1 MKTGRAGVI
10 DSELT
15 PEYFLD
21 TYAMMEYVG
30 GNRAYLKY
38 FSSAS
43 RLRTSI
49 LNLMELYFHVLRD
62 AGEDAAD
69 STYAQFKQYVVQLS
83 DEDVKNGMKF
93 RLRSMSKRLDVSYTD
108 AVGFATSERLGT
120 KFLTGDE
127 AFKRLPNV
135 EFVK

>member
-1 MKTGRAGVI
+1 MKIGRVGVTN
-10 DSELT
+10 SQVVSG
-15 PEYFLD
+15 YFLD
-21 TYAMMEYVG
+21 TYAMMEYVA

-38 FSSAS
+38 FSSNS

-62 AGEDAAD
+62 AGESVAD
-69 STYAQFKQYVVQLS
+69 STYAQFKQYVVPLS

-108 AVGFATSERLGT
+108 SVGYAASERLGT
-120 KFLTGDE
+120 NFLTGDE
-127 AFKRLPNV
+127 VFKRLSNV

>member
-1 MKTGRAGVI
+1 MGRLDLRLI
-10 DSELT
+10 PD
-15 PEYFLD
+15 YFLD

-38 FSSAS
+38 FSSTS

-49 LNLMELYFHVLRD
+49 LNLMELYFHTLRD
-62 AGEDAAD
+62 AGELAAD
-69 STYAQFKQYVVQLS
+69 NTFAQFKQYIVPLT

-93 RLRSMSKRLDVSYTD
+93 RLRSMSKRLDISYTD
-108 AVGFATSERLGT
+108 AVGYITSERLGT
-120 KFLTGDE
+120 RFLTGDE
-127 AFKRLPNV
+127 AFKHLSNV

>member
-1 MKTGRAGVI
+1 LV
-10 DSELT
+10 

-30 GNRAYLKY
+30 GNRDYLKY
-38 FSSAS
+38 FSSTT

-49 LNLMELYFHVLRD
+49 LDLMELYFHVLRD
-62 AGEDAAD
+62 AGERVAD
-69 STYAQFKQYVVQLS
+69 DTFTQFKQYIVPLT

-93 RLRSMSKRLDVSYTD
+93 RLRSMSKRLDISYTD
-108 AVGFATSERLGT
+108 AVGYVTSEKLGT
-120 KFLTGDE
+120 RFLTGDE
-127 AFKRLPNV
+127 AFKHLPNV

>member
-1 MKTGRAGVI
+1 MKIEKVGVTN
-10 DSELT
+10 SSVT

-38 FSSAS
+38 FSSTS
-43 RLRTSI
+43 KLRTSI

-62 AGEDAAD
+62 AGESVAD
-69 STYAQFKQYVVQLS
+69 STYAQFKQYVVPLS

-93 RLRSMSKRLDVSYTD
+93 RLRSMSKRLDVSYID
-108 AVGFATSERLGT
+108 SVGYVTSERLGT

-127 AFKRLPNV
+127 AFKHFSNV